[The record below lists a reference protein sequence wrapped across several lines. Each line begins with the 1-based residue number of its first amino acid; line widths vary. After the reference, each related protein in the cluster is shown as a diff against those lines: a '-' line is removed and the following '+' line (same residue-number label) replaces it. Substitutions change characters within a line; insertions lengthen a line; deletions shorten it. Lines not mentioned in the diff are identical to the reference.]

1 MPKKKVVSPPIPSDL
16 LPVVDTLIRR
26 AVPCLES
33 FVPTPVCLEDAIT
46 EALHRYARDQ
56 GTGRMT
62 AQEMR
67 ARTRPVPEVA
77 NIPSYVSYQLCQRLY
92 RHVANASGKMLAVP
106 ELLGFADLAVEVV
119 APGAV
124 TVQRTSPE
132 WEPVAYDPEL
142 EEHLACVAAGV
153 PSNYRFPGANE
164 YAPAAM
170 PAPVVTTK
178 PDHDYDFE
186 ITVTPENRWW
196 RFVVA
201 PCGSGIASTFQRLQ
215 QLRAWAT
222 ESDIKVSGSSYYLPN
237 LGPAHFGVISDD
249 EDLCLMAQDQ
259 GFRSLLILI

>member
-106 ELLGFADLAVEVV
+106 ELLGFADLAVEVERH
-119 APGAV
+119 PNGS
-124 TVQRTSPE
+124 QSPMTRSLKNT
-132 WEPVAYDPEL
+132 W
-142 EEHLACVAAGV
+142 LAWPQACR
-153 PSNYRFPGANE
+153 P
-164 YAPAAM
+164 
-170 PAPVVTTK
+170 TT
-178 PDHDYDFE
+178 
-186 ITVTPENRWW
+186 
-196 RFVVA
+196 
-201 PCGSGIASTFQRLQ
+201 
-215 QLRAWAT
+215 
-222 ESDIKVSGSSYYLPN
+222 
-237 LGPAHFGVISDD
+237 
-249 EDLCLMAQDQ
+249 
-259 GFRSLLILI
+259 GFRALTNMPPQPCLRR